1 MRHVVLPHEK
11 VNVFA
16 SMRKVFSYMKKRIPW
31 IVVALILAI
40 ASAALAIMGPD
51 MIGAITDI
59 MAEGLA
65 TSIDMGAIA
74 KTSLVLAF
82 IYLGSSLSTYIQSIV
97 MARVTLETAR
107 NMRQE
112 VSQKI
117 NRLPISYF
125 GGVSQGDVLSRV
137 TNDVQTLQSGLSSS
151 LTGLLGASAQFIGC
165 LIMMFITEWH
175 LAVCVILVVFVGMF
189 ILSMVIKHSQKHFY
203 ARQKSLGALNGYIEE
218 MYTGHEVVRVS
229 RAEETISEEF
239 DKLNE
244 KVYTATWKSQFMSGV
259 MQPLMN
265 IVGNFGYLG
274 VCVIG
279 SMLAL
284 KGSITFG
291 VIVSFIFYVR
301 LFTAPL
307 TQIAQA
313 MANIQSASASAD
325 RIFEFLA
332 LDELPAD
339 EFESPLAEPIKGQVE
354 FNHVHFCYPENP
366 DKVIINDLSAKI
378 MPGQKVAIVGPTGAG
393 KTTLVN
399 LLMHMYDIN
408 SGSITID
415 GVSIADIP
423 RRQLH
428 KLFSMVL
435 QDTWLFKGTVR
446 ENLCYNM
453 DHITDEDIKRVCDSC
468 GIGHFVRSL
477 PGGLDAELTDEMT
490 ISAGQKQLFTIARA
504 MLQNSPMLIL
514 DEATSSVDT
523 RTERIIQKAMDA
535 LMVGRTSFVIAHRL
549 STIKNADLI
558 LVVNHGD
565 VIESGTHDSLMDLKG
580 FYYDLYTSQFE
591 EA

>member
-31 IVVALILAI
+31 IIVALILSI
-40 ASAALAIMGPD
+40 ASATLAIMGPD

-65 TSIDMGAIA
+65 SSIDMNAIA
-74 KTSLVLAF
+74 KTSLILAL
-82 IYLGSSLSTYIQSIV
+82 IYLGSSLSAYIQSII

-112 VSQKI
+112 VSEKI

-125 GGVSQGDVLSRV
+125 GSVSQGDVLSRV

-151 LTGLLGASAQFIGC
+151 LTGLLGASTQFIGC
-165 LIMMFITEWH
+165 LVMMFITEWH
-175 LAVCVILVVFVGMF
+175 LAVCVIAVVFVGMF

-203 ARQKSLGALNGYIEE
+203 ARQQSLGALNGYIEE

-229 RAEETISEEF
+229 RAEETIGEEF
-239 DKLNE
+239 DALNT

-265 IVGNFGYLG
+265 IVGNFGYLL

-279 SMLAL
+279 SILAL

-301 LFTAPL
+301 LFTSPL

-325 RIFEFLA
+325 RIFEFLT
-332 LDELPAD
+332 LDELPVD
-339 EFESPLAEPIKGQVE
+339 NFESPLVQPIRGQVE
-354 FNHVHFCYPENP
+354 FNHVHFSYPENP
-366 DKVIINDLSAKI
+366 DKVIINNLSAKI

-423 RRQLH
+423 RHQLH
-428 KLFSMVL
+428 TLFSMVL

-446 ENLCYNM
+446 ENLSYNM
-453 DHITDEDIKRVCDSC
+453 EHITDEDIRHVCDAC

-477 PGGLDAELTDEMT
+477 PGELDAELTDEMT

-565 VIESGTHDSLMDLKG
+565 VIESGTHDSLMELKG